1 MATSATETTLCYV
14 VIPIFPDA
22 QGPTRHHW
30 HISSP
35 VPPRHHQRISKGSL
49 PGPRGQRRPS
59 PMGAPQGPTQHHRH
73 ISTCSSPGPPGQHQP
88 NRMDPPQGPTR
99 HRRHISA
106 CSSSGPPGQHRP
118 TTWIPHKGP
127 RDIVGTSPRA
137 APLAIKAPSAHLHR
151 QLTLAPVS
159 MAAFAAFF
167 FGMCSLAAGLDSTAA
182 IPPSTTPRASWFVTL
197 CMHDGVDLKRRCRCT
212 WSPEPTQIL
221 SVGASFLPNSQPSPS
236 PSRMRT

>member
-59 PMGAPQGPTQHHRH
+59 PMEAPQGPTRHHWH
-73 ISTCSSPGPPGQHQP
+73 ISTCSSPGPQGTISPSPWAAHPG
-88 NRMDPPQGPTR
+88 PQDNISTTAWIPHKGPRDIVATSPR
-99 HRRHISA
+99 AAHPGPQDNIS
-106 CSSSGPPGQHRP
+106 P

-137 APLAIKAPSAHLHR
+137 APSAIKAPSAHLHW
-151 QLTLAPVS
+151 QLTRAPVS
-159 MAAFAAFF
+159 MTALQHS
-167 FGMCSLAAGLDSTAA
+167 SLVCALLQLVWIRLLQYHRAQLPAPHGLSHWACMTVST
-182 IPPSTTPRASWFVTL
+182 
-197 CMHDGVDLKRRCRCT
+197 
-212 WSPEPTQIL
+212 
-221 SVGASFLPNSQPSPS
+221 
-236 PSRMRT
+236 